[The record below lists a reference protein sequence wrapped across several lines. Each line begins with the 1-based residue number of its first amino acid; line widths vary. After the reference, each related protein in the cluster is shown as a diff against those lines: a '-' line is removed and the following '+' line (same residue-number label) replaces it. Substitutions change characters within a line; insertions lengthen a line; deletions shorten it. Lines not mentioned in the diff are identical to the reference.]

1 MTSEDYICKSEDVA
15 AYLDGELDPA
25 ALSLFEQHI
34 KGCPCCAAGLRDQRR
49 LLCTLD
55 FALNDDPGLSLPQ
68 NFAQIV
74 AAHAESDMRG
84 VRERS
89 EHGRAFRLC
98 VALAALSF
106 ALLGGTAIGESVLL
120 PVGVMAKRVA
130 SVFDVIAHTVYDAGV
145 GLTVIL
151 RAISRRFIFESHP
164 LSALALLFLAAA
176 LALLPRLIAGYH
188 RARIIE

>member
-1 MTSEDYICKSEDVA
+1 MASKDYICKNEDIA

-25 ALSLFEQHI
+25 ARTLFEQHI
-34 KGCPCCAAGLRDQRR
+34 KECSCCAVGLQDQRR

-55 FALNDDPGLSLPQ
+55 FALNDDPGMSLPQ
-68 NFAQIV
+68 SFAQIV

-98 VALAALSF
+98 VALAVLSF
-106 ALLGGTAIGESVLL
+106 ALLGSTAISESVFL
-120 PVGVMAKRVA
+120 PVGAIAKRVA
-130 SVFDVIAHTVYDAGV
+130 SILDVLAHTAYDAGIS
-145 GLTVIL
+145 LTVIL

-164 LSALALLFLAAA
+164 LSILALLSLAAA

-188 RARIIE
+188 RARMIE